1 MWESGGVAPLILKLG
16 ATMEM
21 NSQLHAPAAL
31 PQYPLDRRLVG
42 PHIRSGRG
50 GEEKKILSPCWESE
64 SFSP

>member
-31 PQYPLDRRLVG
+31 LTGKQPPV
-42 PHIRSGRG
+42 PIR
-50 GEEKKILSPCWESE
+50 
-64 SFSP
+64 